1 MDATDLYADFDQDA
15 STMLDEVLKQ
25 LEYHREQ
32 VRYYRRL
39 KAKLEDA
46 IPKSPDEEMVAIARA
61 AWTQR

>member
-1 MDATDLYADFDQDA
+1 MDATDLYADFDQDS

-32 VRYYRRL
+32 VRYYRNL
-39 KAKLEDA
+39 KSKLEA
-46 IPKSPDEEMVAIARA
+46 VVPKSPDEEMVDIARA

>member
-15 STMLDEVLKQ
+15 STMLDEVLSQ

-32 VRYYRRL
+32 MRYYRRL

-46 IPKSPDEEMVAIARA
+46 IPKYPDEEMVDIARA

>member
-15 STMLDEVLKQ
+15 STLLDEVLRQ
-25 LEYHREQ
+25 LEYHRDQ
-32 VRYYRRL
+32 VRYYRRM